1 MKARVESWFYLSVGV
16 GMAIATSSF
25 TMVSSLFAAANA
37 LWVLIGVALAG
48 AFCMVI
54 ALSVGELAS
63 IFPSAPGVRTYF
75 KVAFGNRTSLTLVY
89 LYLMFVILIAG
100 LESFVFS
107 QVVVAVFPRSL
118 PAVTIVSLIGFV
130 VVTNLVGFD
139 LPRSVQILT
148 TILAVVLIV
157 ISGMVGLLNAKSSLA
172 VNLSAGGPQRQAM
185 MLPALAGMSVFLF
198 AGFEW
203 VTPLGLR
210 PKAYER
216 KIPFSMPLTVLV
228 LFLTY
233 SFFVVGAASQMNPTA
248 LAATPTPQIPYFQH
262 LYGQSGLYVAL
273 ALSLFAIFSTFNAG
287 ILGGSKLIFML
298 AQERNLP
305 AWCGTVS
312 LRTGSPIGA
321 VLLLGGLAT
330 VAGLAVLTFRIEILA
345 ALVSASIVCSIYAGF
360 MLAVVKLRKDK
371 PDTKRP
377 FRTPVPPAIQWMV
390 AAVLPAMGI
399 QTLFSEPGLGFRS
412 CFGALICLGLA
423 LMLTLSSTVLSS
435 SNRKPLRRP
444 NP

>member
-1 MKARVESWFYLSVGV
+1 MKGRVESWFYLSVGV

-25 TMVSSLFAAANA
+25 TMVSTLFSTANA
-37 LWVLIGVALAG
+37 LWVLFGVALAG

-63 IFPSAPGVRTYF
+63 MFPSAPGVRTYF

-89 LYLMFVILIAG
+89 LYLIFVIIIAG

-107 QVVVAVFPRSL
+107 QVVLAVFPRSF
-118 PAVTIVSLIGFV
+118 PVVTIVALIGLV
-130 VVTNLVGFD
+130 VLTNLVGFD

-157 ISGMVGLLNAKSSLA
+157 ISGMVGLLNAKLSLA
-172 VNLSAGGPQRQAM
+172 TNLSAGGTQHQVM
-185 MLPALAGMSVFLF
+185 MLPALAGMSVFLY

-233 SFFVVGAASQMNPTA
+233 GFFVVGAASQMNPPA
-248 LAATPTPQIPYFQH
+248 LAATPTPQIPYFQNV
-262 LYGQSGLYVAL
+262 YGPSGLYLAL
-273 ALSLFAIFSTFNAG
+273 ALSVFAIFSTFNAG
-287 ILGGSKLIFML
+287 ILGGSQLIFML

-305 AWCGTVS
+305 AWCAAIS

-330 VAGLAVLTFRIEILA
+330 AAGIAVLTFRIEILA
-345 ALVSASIVCSIYAGF
+345 ALVSASIVCSIYAAF
-360 MLAVVKLRKDK
+360 MLAVITLRKDK

-377 FRTPVPPAIQWMV
+377 FRTPVPSAIQWMI
-390 AAVLPAMGI
+390 AAVLLAMAI

-423 LMLTLSSTVLSS
+423 LTLAKGSSVMSS
-435 SNRKPLRRP
+435 SNREPLRRP
-444 NP
+444 SL